1 MLVPVMGM
9 TIRPISV
16 LAMAT
21 ALVLSA
27 CSAAPVA
34 SPSAAVP
41 TAVPPSAVLP
51 TAVPPTA
58 YPAPSETDCPYPGG
72 AACRGPLAAGGPYKT
87 RLFVPVFSHDAGE
100 GWDNTVDSPNEYIVQ
115 RTGPDGRPLDMGIYM
130 FRDVAIQASSCDDGP
145 EPGIGRTPADM
156 AAYMSDHTGL
166 ITSTP
171 EDVNVGGLNGV
182 MIEVTLDPT
191 WTATCHYS
199 EGEPNVPLFWGAD
212 ADSGLEWSVGIA
224 QEDRFYI
231 LEMPGGGNVLIA
243 VEAFG
248 EGRDFESLREA
259 AIPLVESMIF
269 DPNYY

>member
-9 TIRPISV
+9 TTRPISV

-21 ALVLSA
+21 ALALSA

-41 TAVPPSAVLP
+41 TS
-51 TAVPPTA
+51 VPPTA
-58 YPAPSETDCPYPGG
+58 SPTPAEAHCPYPDG

-87 RLFVPVFSHDAGE
+87 RLFVPVFSHEAGE

-115 RTGPDGRPLDMGIYM
+115 RTGPDGRPLDMGIYI
-130 FRDVAIQASSCDDGP
+130 FRDVAIQASSCEDAP

-156 AAYMSDHTGL
+156 AAYMSDHPGL
-166 ITSTP
+166 ITTTP
-171 EDVNVGGLNGV
+171 EDVNVGGLDGV
-182 MIEVTLDPT
+182 MIEVKMDPT
-191 WTATCHYS
+191 WSTPCHYS
-199 EGEPNVPLFWGAD
+199 EGAPNVPLFWGAD

-248 EGRDFESLREA
+248 EGADFEMLREA
-259 AIPLVESMIF
+259 AVPLVESMIF